1 MVKAA
6 KPPRSRPQD
15 FEKKARPG
23 NPDRAFR
30 LPRFVGNGTL
40 RFPFCVPAL
49 ENAMPK
55 TVYYASIGP
64 ELALYDVDIEGA
76 ALTKR
81 GTVMLPANVQYVWP
95 HPSRRWLYVV
105 SSNGGPGLAGDRH
118 SANALAIDPAS
129 GVLQPHGAAAALPS
143 RPIHCST
150 DRRGEYLLTA
160 YNDPSNVTV
169 HRLNADG
176 TIGDRIAQP
185 DKLDTGIYAHQILAA
200 PANRTLLLVTRG
212 NDARPGKPE
221 DPGAI
226 KTFAFADGALRN
238 LASIAPGSGLG
249 FGPRHLDF
257 HPEKPWVF
265 ISIERQNKLYVYG
278 LADDTGLTREP
289 LFVKDSLSP
298 SHASGSAGRA
308 AGMHQGAGPIH
319 VHPNGRF
326 VYQTNRA
333 SSVTDFQ
340 GQKVFAGGDNSVAV
354 FAVDQQTG
362 EPTLMQTIDGRGIQ
376 LRTFG
381 IDPSGRLLVAASIM
395 PLPVRGGDKVFT
407 LPAGVMVFRIGADG
421 RLTFARKYDIDT
433 GGRLQ
438 FWSGMVT
445 LP

>member
-1 MVKAA
+1 
-6 KPPRSRPQD
+6 
-15 FEKKARPG
+15 
-23 NPDRAFR
+23 
-30 LPRFVGNGTL
+30 
-40 RFPFCVPAL
+40 
-49 ENAMPK
+49 MPK

-64 ELALYDVDIEGA
+64 ELALYDTDVEDA
-76 ALTKR
+76 ALTR
-81 GTVMLPANVQYVWP
+81 RSTVTMPANVQYAWP
-95 HPSRRWLYVV
+95 HPSRGHLYVV
-105 SSNGGPGLAGDRH
+105 SSNGGPGVVGDKH
-118 SANALAIDPAS
+118 YANALAVDPVS
-129 GVLQPHGAAAALPS
+129 GALRPHGPAAALPS
-143 RPIHCST
+143 RPIHCSV

-176 TIGDRIAQP
+176 TIDSLVAQA
-185 DKLDTGIYAHQILAA
+185 DELDTGIYAHQILAA
-200 PANRTLLLVTRG
+200 PSNRAVLLVTRG
-212 NDARPGKPE
+212 NDARADKPE

-226 KTFAFADGALRN
+226 KTFAFADGVLRN
-238 LASIAPGSGLG
+238 LASVAPGNGLG

-257 HPEKPWVF
+257 HPTQPWVF
-265 ISIERQNKLYVYG
+265 VSVERQNKLFVYE
-278 LADDTGLTREP
+278 LAEDTGLTRQP

-298 SHASGSAGRA
+298 SSSRGSAGKT

-333 SSVTDFQ
+333 SSVTDFA

-354 FAVDQQTG
+354 FAIDEQTG
-362 EPTLMQTIDGRGIQ
+362 EPTLIQTIDGRGIQ

-381 IDPSGRLLVAASIM
+381 IDPSGRLLVAASIT

-407 LPAGVMVFRIGADG
+407 LPAGLIVFRIGGDG
-421 RLTFARKYDIDT
+421 RLTFARKYDVET